1 MVTEMSL
8 ASMSDIAFLLII
20 FFMVTSVFTLRDG
33 LHLALPDTSK
43 KPVLV
48 ASKNVVTVALKESG
62 EITWNDGPV
71 DEASFEVKLRDS
83 LAENPKL
90 TVLLKVPAK
99 TPYHRSVTVI
109 DRVRSA
115 GINRLT
121 LRMI

>member
-1 MVTEMSL
+1 MSL

-43 KPVLV
+43 KPVFV
-48 ASKNVVTVALKESG
+48 SSKNVVTVALQESG
-62 EITWNDGPV
+62 EITWDNSPI
-71 DEASFEVKLRDS
+71 DEASFEEKLRNS
-83 LAENPKL
+83 FAENPKL
-90 TVLLKVPAK
+90 TVLLKVSAK

-115 GINRLT
+115 GVSRLT